1 MSNDLT
7 KREIYRSPGF
17 LARALRIDRGKLLF
31 IAFIVFTFLLAVVIP
46 FIEFKFQMVLVLIPV
61 TLLVIISILRN
72 PYLGICLFFLFD
84 YGRLDFFFP
93 PLRPLRVAIILEVV
107 TLLSWIFHLIK
118 TRKHVNWLSF
128 NWMFLGF
135 LGVITSTVITAK
147 FHQLAYNIFESMA
160 IYFMIYFI
168 ATNVVDSFS
177 RLNKL
182 IWMLFLIH
190 FFFSVKGIL
199 AGGRGGGA
207 FMGDENDF
215 ALAMNM
221 MIPFAFFMFMGA
233 RNRLKKIG
241 ILVILVTMTLAV
253 ISSMSR
259 GGWVGLMVTVVLCII
274 KSKRIFVSLII
285 AAILAVAIVSFAPQK
300 YWDEV
305 KTITDTK
312 EATAASRIN
321 YWKAGVRMFLA
332 YPLTGVGANNGGVN
346 MPMYYKGERDA
357 ATQWGRA
364 FHGTLPQIIGELGGL
379 GMLFYLLMLFTALKY
394 LNRLS
399 RKGRGDPYNK
409 IAIYANALMVS
420 IISYLTTATFLST
433 AYYPHLWTLYTLS
446 MILVILSGTD
456 YHKTETGVPEPKS
469 ILGLSGN
476 MGQGNA

>member
-118 TRKHVNWLSF
+118 TRQHVNWLSF

-233 RNRLKKIG
+233 RNRLRKIG

-259 GGWVGLMVTVVLCII
+259 GGWVGLMVTVVLCIL

-312 EATAASRIN
+312 EAR
-321 YWKAGVRMFLA
+321 
-332 YPLTGVGANNGGVN
+332 
-346 MPMYYKGERDA
+346 
-357 ATQWGRA
+357 
-364 FHGTLPQIIGELGGL
+364 LPP
-379 GMLFYLLMLFTALKY
+379 A
-394 LNRLS
+394 
-399 RKGRGDPYNK
+399 
-409 IAIYANALMVS
+409 
-420 IISYLTTATFLST
+420 
-433 AYYPHLWTLYTLS
+433 
-446 MILVILSGTD
+446 
-456 YHKTETGVPEPKS
+456 
-469 ILGLSGN
+469 
-476 MGQGNA
+476 